1 MAENSINNYDSW
13 ISLNDSDSCKTI
25 LSSSSKTLLPPE
37 LFGEGANKNVLLNI
51 IFNEQY
57 LF

>member
-1 MAENSINNYDSW
+1 MAENSINDYDSW

-25 LSSSSKTLLPPE
+25 LRSSSKTLLPPE

-51 IFNEQY
+51 IFNEQN